1 MDVYI
6 YIYVYITTNISLRTN
21 ISLQNIYLCTYYFH
35 KETVR
40 NLTLNSIGVPPMRF
54 SPGSWH
60 GLACPWVIDLK
71 FAKVAA
77 MKIYEV
83 MTMDVTIYD
92 LDPTQ
97 EFQWQALKV

>member
-1 MDVYI
+1 
-6 YIYVYITTNISLRTN
+6 
-21 ISLQNIYLCTYYFH
+21 
-35 KETVR
+35 
-40 NLTLNSIGVPPMRF
+40 MRF